1 MAKLHHT
8 ENGSPWL
15 EITCEELTGYSGS
28 EHPICDECLKSLV
41 GVDNITLIPILNEAF
56 CPECAPKRLAD
67 LRRYPE
73 DWEVE
78 ERRVKFWLN
87 YFGIGGKEP

>member
-1 MAKLHHT
+1 M
-8 ENGSPWL
+8 
-15 EITCEELTGYSGS
+15 
-28 EHPICDECLKSLV
+28 
-41 GVDNITLIPILNEAF
+41 DNITLIPILNEAF